1 MEQVHRLFS
10 TGLCG
15 DTAKMDEGNRF
26 RLDDWE
32 LRDDIQSEC
41 RALWPRVTTENLF
54 ELTDYAA
61 YKAEFLKLFG
71 FGVFKGFSVERNVFG
86 TVAFYILTILIVQ
99 GGVKQGIEKWST
111 RLMPALFVLFG
122 LLFVS

>member
-1 MEQVHRLFS
+1 VYRLFS

-15 DTAKMDEGNRF
+15 SSAKRDDGNRF

-41 RALWPRVTTENLF
+41 RALWPQVTTENLF
-54 ELTDYAA
+54 DLTDYAA

-71 FGVFKGFSVERNVFG
+71 FGVDAVDYAADVDPQVPFDV
-86 TVAFYILTILIVQ
+86 IDI
-99 GGVKQGIEKWST
+99 
-111 RLMPALFVLFG
+111 
-122 LLFVS
+122 